1 MNNSSTIPGWNF
13 ESDAC
18 VINQKSP
25 IGLDQD
31 LVELLWKNGQVVL
44 SSQTQRKPVQKN
56 DASTTIRNNGVH
68 FGNSSNNLSQQEDE
82 TASWIQYQVDD
93 DHPMGQE
100 LCSSNLLSQLTPC
113 EVESYKP
120 ISKQLEEAKFAK
132 FATPNNANLN
142 PQQKPMINPM
152 PAPRFHVVPERT
164 NNDFVGRSSSSSQQK
179 VPKFSHHF
187 SAPLI
192 AQQKFREKVN
202 NGNNNNVPQSEGRE
216 CSVMTVGSSHCG
228 SNNIIPQEQDTTFSE
243 AVKDC
248 VQRSSVPNWSGNNKG
263 KSSEMIEATVTS
275 SSGGSGSSLGKTTCS
290 LSTGNHLGLKRK
302 ITDADES
309 EEQSEAT
316 EPKSGAGNKASQRS
330 GSSRRNRAAERRR
343 DRINEKM
350 RTLQQLI
357 PNSNKTDK
365 ASMLEEAIEYLKSL
379 QLQLQVMWMG
389 AGMTPVMFPGIQH
402 YMSQMS
408 AMGMAAAATQPS
420 PLPSMQIP
428 RMPLDHQSNMN
439 MPSVS
444 VSVPP
449 PSSQALMCQNPA
461 VLGAF
466 NYQNHQ
472 MQNPCLAEQYA
483 RYMAY
488 HHLMQTASQPMNV
501 FGYGSQAVQQSSQ
514 AMMPPSNSNSN
525 SNGAM
530 NNVAPNFED
539 PINAKMGSSTFQQLN
554 IQ

>member
-1 MNNSSTIPGWNF
+1 MNNNSSTIPGWNF

-93 DHPMGQE
+93 HPMGQE

-113 EVESYKP
+113 EVEAYKP
-120 ISKQLEEAKFAK
+120 IKQLEEAKFAK

-142 PQQKPMINPM
+142 PQQQQQQKPIINPM
-152 PAPRFHVVPERT
+152 PAPRF
-164 NNDFVGRSSSSSQQK
+164 DFVGRSSSSPQK

-202 NGNNNNVPQSEGRE
+202 GGNNNVPQTEGRE

-248 VQRSSVPNWSGNNKG
+248 CVQRSVPNWSGNNKG

-330 GSSRRNRAAERRR
+330 GSSRRNRAAEVHNLSERRRR

-408 AMGMAAAATQPS
+408 AMGMAAAATQQPS
-420 PLPSMQIP
+420 LPSMQIP
-428 RMPLDHQSNMN
+428 RMPLDHQSNIN

-444 VSVPP
+444 VSVP

-488 HHLMQTASQPMNV
+488 HRLMQTASQPMNV

-525 SNGAM
+525 GAM
-530 NNVAPNFED
+530 NNVPPNFED
-539 PINAKMGSSTFQQLN
+539 HINAKMGSSTFQQLN

>member
-1 MNNSSTIPGWNF
+1 MMNNNSTIPGWNF

-44 SSQTQRKPVQKN
+44 SSQTQRKPVQKS
-56 DASTTIRNNGVH
+56 DASSTLRNGVH
-68 FGNSSNNLSQQEDE
+68 CGNSSSNLSQQEDE
-82 TASWIQYQVDD
+82 TASWIQYQVE

-113 EVESYKP
+113 EVEAYKP
-120 ISKQLEEAKFAK
+120 IKQLEEPKFAK
-132 FATPNNANLN
+132 FATPNANLS
-142 PQQKPMINPM
+142 PQQQNNNTKPINPM
-152 PAPRFHVVPERT
+152 PAPRFQVAPDSSNQKT
-164 NNDFVGRSSSSSQQK
+164 NDFVGGSSSSQK

-187 SAPLI
+187 SAP
-192 AQQKFREKVN
+192 AQQKFREKVS
-202 NGNNNNVPQSEGRE
+202 GNNNVLQSEGRE

-248 VQRSSVPNWSGNNKG
+248 VQRSVPNWSNNKG

-290 LSTGNHLGLKRK
+290 LSTGNHLSLKRK

-316 EPKSGAGNKASQRS
+316 EPKSGVGNKTSQRS
-330 GSSRRNRAAERRR
+330 GSSRRNRAAEVHNLSERRRR

-408 AMGMAAAATQPS
+408 AMGMAAASQPS
-420 PLPSMQIP
+420 LPSMQNPMQIP
-428 RMPLDHQSNMN
+428 RMPLDQSNM
-439 MPSVS
+439 PST
-444 VSVPP
+444 VSVPHHQT
-449 PSSQALMCQNPA
+449 PSNQALMCQNP

-472 MQNPCLAEQYA
+472 MQNPCLADQYA

-501 FGYGSQAVQQSSQ
+501 FGYGSQAVQQSQ
-514 AMMPPSNSNSN
+514 TMMPPSNN
-525 SNGAM
+525 NGTM
-530 NNVAPNFED
+530 NVAPNFED
-539 PINAKMGSSTFQQLN
+539 AITAKMGTSTFQQLN
-554 IQ
+554 NN